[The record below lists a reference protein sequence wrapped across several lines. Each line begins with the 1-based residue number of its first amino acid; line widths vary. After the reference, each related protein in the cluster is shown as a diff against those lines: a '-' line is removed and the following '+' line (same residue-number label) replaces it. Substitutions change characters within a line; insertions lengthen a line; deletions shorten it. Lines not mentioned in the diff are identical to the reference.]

1 MHVAVPIIIIA
12 IICIQ
17 IFFFVKNF
25 WRMQEFGNIFTS
37 HPDFWKLRRNSET
50 NLVDGI
56 FGDGNNIF
64 NAIVNSI
71 NKYLGNNSGSVID
84 FGLLKDAVDRH
95 CDSVEND
102 IATQTPIPLYWGLA
116 GTMAGVILGLW
127 DLLSSNAIL
136 TLMGSGAGQIDS
148 SAGTAAMGINSLL
161 SGVAWAMGAS
171 ICGILLTTINSIL
184 FKRCKLKEED
194 GKNSFLA
201 WMQSELLPELPSDT
215 SQALNNLVK
224 NLNKFNN
231 TFADN
236 TTNLGNAL
244 EAVNQ
249 SYAIQAEII
258 KAVHDMDV
266 MKMAKANIRVLQ
278 ELEQCTD
285 KLETFNQYLND
296 IEGYTEAIHRFE
308 TLFGEQADR
317 LHILEEIRDFF
328 ERHKAEIAKTTADA
342 DIVLRDSLENIK
354 ESTSSNVTTLHNQF
368 IAQSEQFKSILQQE
382 RDSFEQLNRQ
392 IKAQFSAQLDKMP
405 QLAKQLE
412 EITAIPV
419 RLDKLIEKIEKSNAR
434 LAADIAGSLKQTLQT
449 ARVNAQ
455 LSGNGGGQI
464 IEGSTTPGWMKLT
477 GWCAIIIIAIACI
490 FNMVTYFIPKEQPE
504 VTEETTTET
513 NNTDSMPAMIT
524 VDSAQNNDTAKQSIS
539 VQEEQLPAN
548 TANKSNGN
556 TSSAATKTPQP

>member
-37 HPDFWKLRRNSET
+37 HPDSWKLRRNSVT

-148 SAGTAAMGINSLL
+148 SAGAAAMGINSLL

-382 RDSFEQLNRQ
+382 RDSFEQLNSQ

-548 TANKSNGN
+548 TANQTKGN
-556 TSSAATKTPQP
+556 SPSTVTKTPQP

>member
-1 MHVAVPIIIIA
+1 M
-12 IICIQ
+12 
-17 IFFFVKNF
+17 
-25 WRMQEFGNIFTS
+25 
-37 HPDFWKLRRNSET
+37 
-50 NLVDGI
+50 
-56 FGDGNNIF
+56 
-64 NAIVNSI
+64 
-71 NKYLGNNSGSVID
+71 
-84 FGLLKDAVDRH
+84 
-95 CDSVEND
+95 
-102 IATQTPIPLYWGLA
+102 
-116 GTMAGVILGLW
+116 
-127 DLLSSNAIL
+127 
-136 TLMGSGAGQIDS
+136 
-148 SAGTAAMGINSLL
+148 
-161 SGVAWAMGAS
+161 
-171 ICGILLTTINSIL
+171 
-184 FKRCKLKEED
+184 
-194 GKNSFLA
+194 
-201 WMQSELLPELPSDT
+201 
-215 SQALNNLVK
+215 
-224 NLNKFNN
+224 
-231 TFADN
+231 
-236 TTNLGNAL
+236 
-244 EAVNQ
+244 
-249 SYAIQAEII
+249 
-258 KAVHDMDV
+258 
-266 MKMAKANIRVLQ
+266 
-278 ELEQCTD
+278 
-285 KLETFNQYLND
+285 
-296 IEGYTEAIHRFE
+296 
-308 TLFGEQADR
+308 FGEQADR

-464 IEGSTTPGWMKLT
+464 IEGFTTPGWMKLT

-548 TANKSNGN
+548 TANQTKGN
-556 TSSAATKTPQP
+556 SPSTVTKTPQP